1 MIRNIIWDVDGTL
14 FDTYPAFSYSF
25 QLALKD
31 LGYDMPLDW
40 ITQQARISID
50 FCVKALA
57 ERCQVDE
64 NIIGVKFDK
73 FYSSTNA
80 LDQPPFEDV
89 IEICNFIMESG
100 GKNLIVTHRRAEG
113 LIELLDTF
121 NMRQYFSG
129 WTTADDAYKRK
140 PDPEAFLVSIAKHNL
155 NPGETLAVG
164 DRDIDILAGQAA
176 GLEACLFGDPLPNCQ
191 PDLIVQNF
199 AQLLAWIEKSR

>member
-1 MIRNIIWDVDGTL
+1 MIRHIIWDVDGTL

-31 LGYDMPLDW
+31 LGCDAPLDW
-40 ITQQARISID
+40 ITQQARVSID
-50 FCVKALA
+50 FCVKSLA

-64 NIIGVKFDK
+64 NLIGDKFDK
-73 FYSSTNA
+73 FYSSTTA
-80 LDQPPFEDV
+80 LDQPPFEGV
-89 IEICNFIMESG
+89 IEICKYITEGG

-121 NMRQYFSG
+121 DMRQYFSG

-155 NPGETLAVG
+155 NPGETLTVG

-176 GLEACLFGDPLPNCQ
+176 GLEACLFGDPLPSCK
-191 PDLIVQNF
+191 PELLVQDFNH
-199 AQLLAWIEKSR
+199 LLEWLKKAR